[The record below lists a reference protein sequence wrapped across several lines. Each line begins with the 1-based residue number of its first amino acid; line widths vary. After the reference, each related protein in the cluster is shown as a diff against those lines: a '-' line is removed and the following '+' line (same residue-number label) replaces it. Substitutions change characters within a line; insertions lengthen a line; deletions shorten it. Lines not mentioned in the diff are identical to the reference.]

1 MTHGPRV
8 STAAR
13 VLDASALLAYLQR
26 ESGCEAVV
34 LTGSAISTVNWSEVV
49 QKAVQ
54 AGLDPEG
61 LGDEVAAHGL
71 RMIDLTARRAESVAL
86 LWART
91 RNAGLSLADRACLAL
106 AAELAVPA
114 VTTDRAWLAVDVGVE
129 VIVVREGR
137 PTDDR
142 VRRRAALVR

>member
-26 ESGCEAVV
+26 EPDCEAVV
-34 LTGSAISTVNWSEVV
+34 LAGSAISAVNWSEVV

-54 AGLDPEG
+54 AGLDPAG
-61 LGDEVAAHGL
+61 LRDEVAAHGL
-71 RMIDLTARRAESVAL
+71 QMVDLTAPRAESVAL

-91 RNAGLSLADRACLAL
+91 RSAGLSLADRACLAL
-106 AAELAVPA
+106 ATELGVPA
-114 VTTDRAWLAVDVGVE
+114 VTADRAWLAVDVGVE
-129 VIVVREGR
+129 VIVVRE
-137 PTDDR
+137 
-142 VRRRAALVR
+142 

>member
-34 LTGSAISTVNWSEVV
+34 LAGSAISAVNWSEVV
-49 QKAVQ
+49 Q
-54 AGLDPEG
+54 AGLDPAG
-61 LGDEVAAHGL
+61 LRDEVAAHGL
-71 RMIDLTARRAESVAL
+71 RMVDLTAPRAESTAL

-91 RNAGLSLADRACLAL
+91 RSAGLSLADRACLAL
-106 AAELAVPA
+106 AAELGVPA

-129 VIVVREGR
+129 VIVVRG
-137 PTDDR
+137 
-142 VRRRAALVR
+142 